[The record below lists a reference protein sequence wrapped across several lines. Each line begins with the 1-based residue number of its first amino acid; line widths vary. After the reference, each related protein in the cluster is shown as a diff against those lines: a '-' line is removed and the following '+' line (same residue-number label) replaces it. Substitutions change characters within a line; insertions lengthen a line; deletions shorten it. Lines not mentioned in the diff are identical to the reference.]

1 MCTVG
6 VLDIGDIT
14 IFFPHVQTQSGDGRQ
29 HKSRSSSSTATVVES
44 ELSPG
49 EVKQWR
55 EEEALISRQ

>member
-1 MCTVG
+1 MCALG
-6 VLDIGDIT
+6 VLDIGDIMVS
-14 IFFPHVQTQSGDGRQ
+14 FPHVQTRSGDGKQ
-29 HKSRSSSSTATVVES
+29 HKSHSSSTATVVES